1 MHSLES
7 ISMNDLEIYTFV
19 FPFIFT
25 YLVHLFIVYL
35 FPERILVYVNTK
47 CLLLVNGQNF
57 KWNVSCLYLSNP
69 HSLRTDEV
77 LRLKE
82 AYLWSWVSSCY
93 MISKSILRK
102 YRQFDRIAI
111 MTESTLVFRNKK
123 RLKSNT
129 TWKSR
134 SSIFSRSWNSVF
146 SFAGAKQSVPCERI
160 STQ

>member
-1 MHSLES
+1 MHALES
-7 ISMNDLEIYTFV
+7 ISINDLVVYTFV

-35 FPERILVYVNTK
+35 LPEMILVHVITK
-47 CLLLVNGQNF
+47 YLILVSGQNF

-77 LRLKE
+77 LRLKA

-111 MTESTLVFRNKK
+111 MNREHSCFQKK
-123 RLKSNT
+123 DKIKEQYYLK
-129 TWKSR
+129 
-134 SSIFSRSWNSVF
+134 
-146 SFAGAKQSVPCERI
+146 I
-160 STQ
+160 SE